1 MELQQSYKRI
11 YKRIYQKI
19 VKYTI
24 FGILLYIILLKTPV
38 FKLGNTDLIKMM
50 VFILFIVITL
60 DYTNELF

>member
-11 YKRIYQKI
+11 YKKI

-60 DYTNELF
+60 DYTNELI